1 MLKRSHFQPGLL
13 PYLLVAPQIIIT
25 LVFFIWPALQA
36 LYESFYIQSAFGL
49 GSTFVGLENFTDL
62 FANPLYIESIWR
74 TFLFSGLV
82 ALFAMS
88 LALTFASLADR
99 VIRGALAYRT
109 LLIWPYAIAPVVAG
123 ALWIFMFDPTLGIV
137 SYALDT
143 VGVDWNQAVNGTQAM
158 ALVIMAAAWKQIA
171 YNFLFFLAGMQ
182 AIPPSVYE
190 AASID
195 GASPMRRFK
204 DITLPLLAPTSFFL
218 LVMNIVYAFF
228 DTFGIIDAMT
238 QGGPANATKI
248 LVYKVYQDGF
258 VGLDLGGS
266 AAQSVVLMFI
276 VIALTIVQFR
286 FIEKRVQYA

>member
-1 MLKRSHFQPGLL
+1 MLKRSHFQPSLL

-25 LVFFIWPALQA
+25 LVFFIWPAMQA
-36 LYESFYIQSAFGL
+36 LYESFYIQSAFGT
-49 GSTFVGLENFTDL
+49 GSTFVGLENFIEL
-62 FANPLYIESIWR
+62 FEDPLYIEAIWR
-74 TFLFSGLV
+74 TFMFSGAV
-82 ALFAMS
+82 ALLAMS
-88 LALTFASLADR
+88 LALTFAALADR
-99 VIRGALAYRT
+99 VIRGAMTYRT
-109 LLIWPYAIAPVVAG
+109 LLIWPYAIAPAVAG

-137 SYALDT
+137 SYALDM

-190 AASID
+190 AAAID
-195 GASPMRRFK
+195 GASPMRRFFN
-204 DITLPLLAPTSFFL
+204 ITLPLLAPTTFFL
-218 LVMNIVYAFF
+218 LVMNVVYAFF

-238 QGGPANATKI
+238 QGGPANATEI

-276 VIALTIVQFR
+276 VIALTVVQFK
-286 FIEKRVQYA
+286 FVEKKVQYA

>member
-1 MLKRSHFQPGLL
+1 MLKRSHFQPSLL

-25 LVFFIWPALQA
+25 LVFFIWPAMQA
-36 LYESFYIQSAFGL
+36 LYESFYIQSAFGM
-49 GSTFVGLENFTDL
+49 GSTFVGLENFVEL
-62 FANPLYIESIWR
+62 FEDPLYIESIWR
-74 TFLFSGLV
+74 TFMFSGAV
-82 ALFAMS
+82 ALLAMS
-88 LALTFASLADR
+88 LALTFAALADR
-99 VIRGALAYRT
+99 VIRGAMTYRT
-109 LLIWPYAIAPVVAG
+109 LLIWPYAIAPAVAG

-137 SYALDT
+137 SYGLDM

-182 AIPPSVYE
+182 AIAPSVYE
-190 AASID
+190 AAAID
-195 GASPMRRFK
+195 GASPMRRFFN
-204 DITLPLLAPTSFFL
+204 ITLPLLAPTTFFL
-218 LVMNIVYAFF
+218 LVMNVVYAFF

-238 QGGPANATKI
+238 QGGPANATEI

-276 VIALTIVQFR
+276 VIALTVVQFK
-286 FIEKRVQYA
+286 FVEKRVQYA